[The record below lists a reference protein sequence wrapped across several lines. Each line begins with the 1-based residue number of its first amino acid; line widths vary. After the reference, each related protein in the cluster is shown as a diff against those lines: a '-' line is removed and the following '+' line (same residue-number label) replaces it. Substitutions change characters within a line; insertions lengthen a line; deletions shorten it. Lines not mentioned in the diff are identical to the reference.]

1 MDVPINSKK
10 TRIVVI
16 GGGFGGVYTA
26 THLEKIFAGNEQ
38 VEVILIS
45 EQNYLLFTPMLSEV
59 ASSSIEAKHMISPIR
74 ACLRDT
80 TFQNS
85 QVQEIDLESKS
96 ITAVHCHQCKPFTIK
111 YDHLVLAPGS
121 VTNFYDLPGIAEHA
135 LPMKTLNDAMR
146 LRNHIIY
153 VLEHADLEEDREM
166 RKAMLTFVVVGGGF
180 AGVET
185 AAELRDFLDTA
196 RHYYRNIV
204 KDEMKVVLV
213 HGGNRILPELNEGLA
228 DYASE
233 KLRKRNIELRLQTKV
248 ESMTGF
254 EIYLSTGDTIP
265 TQSLIWTAGVSPHSL
280 VKSLPVSHNKRGQ
293 IKVNEYLEVPE
304 LQDVWALGDCAEVI
318 DEKSGEQAPP
328 TAQHAVREGKTV
340 AENIAAK
347 LNDGEKKKFS
357 YKPLG
362 ILASLGRR
370 SAVAEI
376 LGFRFSGF
384 FAWWLWRTIYLLKLP
399 GIERKLRVVIDWTLD
414 LFFHRDIVLLQSLLD
429 KTPGASETSK
439 EDFEQTEK
447 SNKDGYSEVVTNKH
461 H

>member
-1 MDVPINSKK
+1 MDVSVNSKK

-26 THLEKIFAGNEQ
+26 THLEKIFAGNDK
-38 VEVILIS
+38 VEIILIS

-59 ASSSIEAKHMISPIR
+59 ASSSIEAKHMINPIR
-74 ACLRDT
+74 ACLRET
-80 TFQNS
+80 TFRNS
-85 QVQEIDLESKS
+85 QVQEIDLENKS
-96 ITAVHCHQCKPFTIK
+96 ITAVHCHQCKPFTIR
-111 YDHLVLAPGS
+111 YDYLVLAPGS
-121 VTNFYDLPGIAEHA
+121 ITNFYDLPGVAEHA

-153 VLEHADLEEDREM
+153 VLEHADLEKDDYM
-166 RKAMLTFVVVGGGF
+166 RQAMLTFVVVGGGF

-204 KDEMKVVLV
+204 KDEMKVVLI
-213 HGGNRILPELNEGLA
+213 HGGGRILPELNEGLA
-228 DYASE
+228 NYASE
-233 KLRKRNIELRLQTKV
+233 KLRKRDIELRLHTKV
-248 ESMTGF
+248 ESMSGF
-254 EIYLSTGDTIP
+254 EIYLSTGDAIS
-265 TQSLIWTAGVSPHSL
+265 TQSLIWTAGVSPHTL
-280 VKSLPVSHNKRGQ
+280 VKSLPISHNKRGQ
-293 IKVNEYLEVPE
+293 VKVNEYLEVPE
-304 LQDVWALGDCAEVI
+304 LQDVWALGDCAEVV
-318 DEKSGEQAPP
+318 DAESGQPAPP
-328 TAQHAVREGKTV
+328 TAQHAVREGKIV
-340 AENIAAK
+340 AENIAAT
-347 LNDGEKKKFS
+347 LNGEDKKVFS

-429 KTPGASETSK
+429 KTPGAPDMSNGDNRQVDT
-439 EDFEQTEK
+439 
-447 SNKDGYSEVVTNKH
+447 SNKKENQEIYMNKQH
-461 H
+461 